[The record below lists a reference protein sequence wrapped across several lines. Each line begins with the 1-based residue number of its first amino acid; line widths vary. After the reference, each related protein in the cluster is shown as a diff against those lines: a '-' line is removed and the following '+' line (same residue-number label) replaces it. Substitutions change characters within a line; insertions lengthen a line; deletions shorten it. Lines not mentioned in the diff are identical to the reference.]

1 MTTAVESLEALHLW
15 LAEKLP
21 ELRRLEGG
29 MHLHPDVQL
38 HGRSGTARNM
48 PCEEAGCP
56 GWLTNVT
63 TDALLEALRAQGWHN
78 VVFTFGSVVICWLDK
93 SPAITHRHSSAD
105 TIHEAL
111 CRAALKALEI

>member
-1 MTTAVESLEALHLW
+1 MTTQEELHLA
-15 LAEKLP
+15 LAERLP
-21 ELRRLEGG
+21 ELRLTLLEAYRQ
-29 MHLHPDVQL
+29 PVDYSDAEIE
-38 HGRSGTARNM
+38 R
-48 PCEEAGCP
+48 
-56 GWLTNVT
+56 GWVPNVT